1 MIRKGAQFMY
11 VIATAA
17 AAVAVFAAM
26 AAPEWCYDMVLV
38 LLVAYFSER
47 A

>member
-1 MIRKGAQFMY
+1 MIRNGAQFMY
-11 VIATAA
+11 VIVTAA
-17 AAVAVFAAM
+17 AAVAFFAATS
-26 AAPEWCYDMVLV
+26 APEWCYDMVLV